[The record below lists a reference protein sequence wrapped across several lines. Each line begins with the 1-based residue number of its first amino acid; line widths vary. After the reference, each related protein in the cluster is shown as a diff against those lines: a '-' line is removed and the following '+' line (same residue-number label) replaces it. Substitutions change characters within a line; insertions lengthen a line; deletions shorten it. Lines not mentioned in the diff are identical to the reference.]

1 MALLGKRSG
10 NTPSEV
16 QRNNG
21 VRLFLSGRDL
31 LDIDIAATRIH
42 LWKKF
47 KVNRPGFRRHLFAFT
62 HQVPAKQNP
71 GTTAL
76 I

>member
-47 KVNRPGFRRHLFAFT
+47 T
-62 HQVPAKQNP
+62 H
-71 GTTAL
+71 
-76 I
+76 

>member
-1 MALLGKRSG
+1 MSLVIGKRSG

-47 KVNRPGFRRHLFAFT
+47 KERLLMSSLPLPTYWR
-62 HQVPAKQNP
+62 
-71 GTTAL
+71 
-76 I
+76 

>member
-21 VRLFLSGRDL
+21 VRLFLSRRDL

-47 KVNRPGFRRHLFAFT
+47 T